1 MSLKCKN
8 KVAILMA
15 TFNGKAF
22 IREQLDSLLSQSFS
36 DFCLYVHD
44 DGSNDGTKDILEEY
58 QNGHSDKIVIL
69 DTPPCGGAK
78 SNFMHLLCEV
88 DADYYFF
95 CDQDDVWDNKKI
107 EKMFHVMVD
116 KEDKDIPFAL
126 FSDLFVVN
134 SDMTKLADSYFDYCG
149 YNPKRT
155 YYRQILIQNFIPGCA
170 LCFNKA
176 TAMMARSFSDLR
188 NIYMHDCTAPN
199 SVMRLFFVKT
209 NHRRG
214 GFIENVYMKNVQAG
228 TAQRVLE
235 IDTEVLYQW
244 KDLVPTYEERI
255 TRIDGIYMDKVTC
268 ESADAI
274 YELKGDAK
282 LPVKNVTIKNVKVG
296 EVKKFVKKVNNVENV
311 VEKNVTYEREVK

>member
-1 MSLKCKN
+1 
-8 KVAILMA
+8 MA

-188 NIYMHDCTAPN
+188 NIYMHDWWVALIASLKGKISFINEPLVYYRQHNEN
-199 SVMRLFFVKT
+199 SIGAEKKLSLFVVAKHVMETIWGDRKRQIMERINRPRSFAKELCKLRGLNENDRIFLMQFSEIANRKKIARIRFYQIHKLYRN
-209 NHRRG
+209 NHRNWLML
-214 GFIENVYMKNVQAG
+214 I
-228 TAQRVLE
+228 
-235 IDTEVLYQW
+235 
-244 KDLVPTYEERI
+244 
-255 TRIDGIYMDKVTC
+255 
-268 ESADAI
+268 
-274 YELKGDAK
+274 
-282 LPVKNVTIKNVKVG
+282 
-296 EVKKFVKKVNNVENV
+296 FV
-311 VEKNVTYEREVK
+311 